1 MMVSP
6 FVDLQNHW
14 LLAILVFALNI
25 FGYYLVG
32 WLIGAGFYRYG
43 GLFGLAF
50 IIMAFVIVL
59 VQAVLVRAVLGLPLN
74 SAIVSF
80 DVPAVIAAIGILT
93 VISLDPSTNKRV
105 VIKM

>member
-1 MMVSP
+1 M
-6 FVDLQNHW
+6 DLQSHW
-14 LLAILVFALNI
+14 LLAILFFI

-50 IIMAFVIVL
+50 IIMALVIVL
-59 VQAVLVRAVLGLPLN
+59 VQAVLGLPLN

-80 DVPAVIAAIGILT
+80 DVPTVIAAIGILT